1 MGRVD
6 SVMAG
11 NVHDLAWGLGARLK
25 AAIAKHRVPG
35 ASIALYAGET
45 LHEAAAGV
53 LNNDTGVE
61 ATTDSLFHIASI
73 TKPMTTTLAMQLV
86 DEGKLD
92 LDATVKHYLPQFRV
106 ASREASERITVRQ
119 LLSHASGVDGDLFIE
134 TTRGEDRVAKLVEA
148 GHVLEQLHE
157 PGRGFSYCNHGF
169 AIAGR
174 ILEVLDGS
182 DFDTIWRKRLSAKLN
197 APTLLTLT
205 RDALRYRV
213 AVGHVGAKN
222 TVPSQIFLGTSAG
235 PAGATPM
242 ARARDLVSFALMHLN
257 GGVTREGVRVLSEGA
272 VRAMQE
278 PQTHL
283 PASASAHHFGL
294 GWMLI
299 DWGGHKIFGH
309 DGVSIFQRSYLRI
322 SPDKRTVFS
331 LLTNGGDGVGL
342 FRELATEFFGEAG
355 ITMTPVLEAAKG
367 VRIDVSQ
374 YAGSYERFGST
385 TTVGEK
391 DGALTMTSAWTA
403 DWARELY
410 GVQGPFALEPAGND
424 LFLWRVPA
432 AEPIVVAFVNRDGDG
447 RFKSLYSGVR
457 LSHRQ

>member
-1 MGRVD
+1 MGRMD

-92 LDATVKHYLPQFRV
+92 LDATVKHYRPQFCV

>member
-6 SVMAG
+6 STMQ
-11 NVHDLAWGLGARLK
+11 DLAWDLGARFK

-35 ASIALYAGET
+35 ASVALYAGER
-45 LHEAAAGV
+45 LHEAAAGI

-61 ATTDSLFHIASI
+61 ATTDSLFHIASV
-73 TKPMTTTLAMQLV
+73 TKPMTTTIAMQLV

-92 LDATVKHYLPQFRV
+92 LDATVRHYLPDFRV

-119 LLSHASGVDGDLFIE
+119 LLCHSSGIDGDLFLE

-148 GHVLEQLHE
+148 GHVLPQLHE
-157 PGRGFSYCNHGF
+157 AGRGFSYCNHGF

-197 APTLLTLT
+197 VPTLMTLT

-213 AVGHVGAKN
+213 AVGHAGSKN

-242 ARARDLVSFALMHLN
+242 ARARDLVSVALMHLN

-278 PQTHL
+278 PQNPL

-294 GWMLI
+294 GWMLF
-299 DWGGHKIFGH
+299 DWGGHKIIGH
-309 DGVSIFQRSYLRI
+309 DGLSIFQRSYLRI
-322 SPDKRTVFS
+322 SPDKRMVFS
-331 LLTNGGDGVGL
+331 LLTNGGDGVAL
-342 FRELATEFFGEAG
+342 FRDLASAFFGEAG
-355 ITMTPVLEAAKG
+355 IMMTPVMEAAKG
-367 VRIDVSQ
+367 VRVDVSRF
-374 YAGSYERFGST
+374 AGTYGRFGST

-391 DGALTMTSAWTA
+391 DGALTMMSAWTA

-432 AEPIVVAFVNRDGDG
+432 AEPVVVAFVNPDRDG
-447 RFKSLYSGVR
+447 RFQSLYSGVR